1 MSRILQTANLQIA
14 DNSVCNKIYDFV
26 IDQSQICAGSSTSDA
41 CEGDG
46 GSPLSAELNYEGTI
60 REFQFGIVSF
70 GSFSCNTY
78 GVYTNVTHYMDWIID
93 TIHANLV

>member
-14 DNSVCNKIYDFV
+14 DHSFCIKISGIV
-26 IDQSQICAGSSTSDA
+26 IDQSHICAGSLTSDA
-41 CEGDG
+41 CKGDG

-70 GSFSCNTY
+70 GSKFCNTFGIY
-78 GVYTNVTHYMDWIID
+78 SNVTHYMDWIKD